1 VITWT
6 LKYNTYIGDNMD
18 FGIQWYL
25 ILLPQHV
32 SIVTSVL
39 IFDIF
44 PMRLSL
50 IIMLSFFSNMTK
62 QGIVDCEFTM

>member
-1 VITWT
+1 
-6 LKYNTYIGDNMD
+6 MD
-18 FGIQWYL
+18 LGIQWYL

-50 IIMLSFFSNMTK
+50 IIMLSFFQIWLNKALSIANSL
-62 QGIVDCEFTM
+62 C